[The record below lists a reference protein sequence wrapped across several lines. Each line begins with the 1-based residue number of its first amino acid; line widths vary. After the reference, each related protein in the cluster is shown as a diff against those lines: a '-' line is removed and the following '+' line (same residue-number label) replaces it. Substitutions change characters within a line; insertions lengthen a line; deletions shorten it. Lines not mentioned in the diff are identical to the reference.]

1 MKSKNLKNKI
11 LIQNG
16 KMKAKTSITFLENNN
31 FYIKIISYLKNNGFY
46 HVIDESNIQLKI
58 IQIQEKN
65 FGESI
70 NSKLIK

>member
-1 MKSKNLKNKI
+1 MKTI
-11 LIQNG
+11 
-16 KMKAKTSITFLENNN
+16 TSITFLENNN
-31 FYIKIISYLKNNGFY
+31 FYIIIISYLKNDGFY

-58 IQIQEKN
+58 IQIQEKI